1 MLQSFHDRWASNYL
15 DQAIDDNLLAKHHT
29 ITSQLP
35 EPLIRC
41 NTIQDMKRVMMH
53 WEKRSYSSL
62 VNPRTQLEES
72 MPDAAEIVSP
82 DFQVRIY
89 SAQYNGL
96 LVPFFFSFPYLS
108 DL

>member
-1 MLQSFHDRWASNYL
+1 MIRWASHYL
-15 DQAIDDNLLAKHHT
+15 DRAIEDDILAKHHT

-41 NTIQDMKRVMMH
+41 NTIQEMKGVMRN
-53 WEKRSYSSL
+53 WETRSYSSS

-82 DFQVRIY
+82 DFNV
-89 SAQYNGL
+89 SM
-96 LVPFFFSFPYLS
+96 
-108 DL
+108 